1 MLKKK
6 LQNNS
11 WAKFGYGMACGTS
24 NSRTSPENIQVYFKS
39 TMKIKFHKKITLYYN
54 LTIL

>member
-1 MLKKK
+1 
-6 LQNNS
+6 
-11 WAKFGYGMACGTS
+11 MACGTS